1 MNTGEKI
8 LKRIEMKRHMLYET
22 IKKYGVSSM
31 EALICSKELDELL
44 SALPTEWNDK
54 KSPTFSKKS
63 LIQGSEA
70 QIS

>member
-1 MNTGEKI
+1 MNTSEKA
-8 LKRIEMKRHMLYET
+8 LEEIEMKRHMLYET
-22 IKKYGVSSM
+22 ITKHGVGSM
-31 EALICSKELDELL
+31 EALICSKELDVLL